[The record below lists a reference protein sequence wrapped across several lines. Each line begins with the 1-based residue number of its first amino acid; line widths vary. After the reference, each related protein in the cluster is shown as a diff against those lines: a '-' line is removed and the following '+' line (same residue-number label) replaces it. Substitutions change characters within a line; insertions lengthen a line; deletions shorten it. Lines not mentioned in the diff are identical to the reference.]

1 MKRILC
7 ILLICSHFL
16 FGADYFKP
24 ERISLPIKM
33 QTLVGETAINNVLMS
48 YFSGSHEIAVDNIG
62 NLVLTVNNVGIDIR
76 GKDDVVFGYDL
87 VLAPNF
93 LSELSDIAGGVIRGE
108 MPIRG
113 AVSLQELKDA
123 YVVVMDLSEVVGKI
137 LEQYH
142 ITNSPIVSSLK
153 SFFSPSKGMVELWR
167 QKYSTLLDAYVNKL
181 EKNLDLAIVEKE
193 LALSIGEIEDNIS
206 LDLKL
211 RLESERQYFWIDGL
225 VKNSDVLN
233 ICSNKDFKLL
243 KSTFQIMPNHSLAPI
258 VERCKGENNDYQQC
272 FDLRNLCKE
281 DLYRITHSINAN
293 DFTIGVTVRTKQG
306 GIVTVDGE
314 VR

>member
-7 ILLICSHFL
+7 ILLIYSHFL

-24 ERISLPIKM
+24 ERTSLPIKM

-48 YFSGSHEIAVDNIG
+48 YFSGSHKIAVDNIG

-87 VLAPNF
+87 VLASDF
-93 LSELSDIAGGVIRGE
+93 QSELSNIAGGVIRGE

-113 AVSLQELKDA
+113 AISLLELKEA
-123 YVVVMDLSEVVGKI
+123 YVIVMDLSEVVGKI

-142 ITNSPIVSSLK
+142 ITNSPIVSLLK

-167 QKYSTLLDAYVNKL
+167 QEYSTLLDAYVNKL
-181 EKNLDLAIVEKE
+181 EKPLDLSIVEKE
-193 LALSIGEIEDNIS
+193 LDFSIGEIEDNIA

-211 RLESERQYFWIDGL
+211 QLESERQYFWIDGL
-225 VKNSDVLN
+225 VKNSEVLN

-243 KSTFQIMPNHSLAPI
+243 KSTFQIMPNYSLVPI
-258 VERCKGENNDYQQC
+258 VEKCKGENNEYRQC
-272 FDLRNLCKE
+272 FNLYDFCQE
-281 DLYRITHSINAN
+281 DLFRITQSINAG
-293 DFTIGVTVRTKQG
+293 DFAIGVTVKTKQG